1 MKKGILLAF
10 CFLSTT
16 IGMAQLPNVVQVGLP
31 KVLTKGLISEKD
43 VASINSSNEWGK
55 NTSVN
60 KFWVAWSDRKDNVTY
75 KGPSSSSGQETLLDF
90 NETVRIAEIK
100 NDFAHVYVEKQG
112 GVPYPQ
118 IKQATDKGWI
128 PMKHLLLWSSCPAN
142 ERGILNKA
150 LIVVNLSEKDVDKK
164 NLFRVYLNPNK
175 KTNKGYATSSINF
188 YFVMKEDRETGL
200 VLLATGASLQ
210 GKTDKV
216 LYGWFNKDSYV
227 KWNQRSCLEPNWD
240 HGDISYFKSEG
251 KDIRVYLKP
260 SLSSG
265 NELTKPFKFG
275 SIENKDGRDIDRYR
289 MPSGSLRYPILDS
302 ENKEN
307 STTYYCNVFA
317 ANGNLTD
324 AAQYNN
330 EMVDRQNSAVRD
342 AESVNLIIAIDG
354 TRSMEP
360 FYNPVK
366 DAIKRGYSSF
376 EDKDQKVKV
385 GIVIYR
391 DYKDGQYLTEVLPLT
406 KHNDPRIAEFLDKGG
421 DGVYGIKSAPGDDV
435 PEALFEGLKVATDKQ
450 KMKFDVNES
459 NLLLVV
465 GDCGNRLN
473 DKQSPTQAEI
483 TQRLINNKFQVVA
496 FQVRRMNQ
504 QPYNWFQDQ
513 MGKLI
518 VNNIKGQIQSQIQ
531 NKIGTDVKV
540 GWKPSPRGYEL
551 NSELAKKYYIGS
563 LLYPK
568 AGNDMKV
575 SDLSEFIQSTLEKFS
590 EAVNSQRELVLSG
603 DMRGNETDSLEASF
617 NEAFIESRL
626 GKEYVKFMKKTNS
639 IMSAPGYTLQKDN
652 KGYDYWKTVIYISSE
667 ELNELLERLQGVY
680 KAAKNSDY
688 TNREPYV
695 NAFKGVIK
703 AMIPEISNERMNA
716 MSQEE
721 IMAQV
726 GGLNARTETVQKHTL
741 QQIVNPKLVDDQEYA
756 RIIQNFAEK
765 YENLN
770 RIKTSRYPFTLL
782 VNGLNYYWIP
792 TEMIP

>member
-1 MKKGILLAF
+1 MKKGLLLAF

-16 IGMAQLPNVVQVGLP
+16 IGLAQLPDEVQVGLP
-31 KVLTKGLISEKD
+31 KVLTQGLISEKD
-43 VASINSSNEWGK
+43 VNSLGPSNNWGK
-55 NTSVN
+55 STWVR
-60 KFWVAWSDRKDNVTY
+60 KYWVAWSDRKDNVTY
-75 KGPSSSSGQETLLDF
+75 KGPSISSGQKEHLDF
-90 NETVRIAEIK
+90 NDAVRIAEIK
-100 NDFAHVYVEKQG
+100 NDFAHVYVESQA

-128 PMKHLLLWSSCPAN
+128 PMQNLLLWSSCPAN

-150 LIVVNLSEKDVDKK
+150 LIVVNLSEKIVEKK
-164 NLFRVYLNPNK
+164 NLFKVFYDPNK
-175 KTNKGYATSSINF
+175 KFFKSYANSSINF
-188 YFVMKEDRETGL
+188 YFVMKEDKNTGM
-200 VLLATGASLQ
+200 VLLAKGASLQ
-210 GKTDKV
+210 GKSDKY
-216 LYGWFNKDSYV
+216 LYGWLNKDSYV

-240 HGDISYFKSEG
+240 KGDIDYFNSKGEALKVYIKSN
-251 KDIRVYLKP
+251 
-260 SLSSG
+260 LSG
-265 NELTKPFKFG
+265 EEVTKPFAFG
-275 SIENKDGRDIDRYR
+275 SIKNSDGRDIDRYR
-289 MPSGSLRYPILDS
+289 MPKGSLRYPILDS
-302 ENKEN
+302 ENDEN
-307 STTYYCNVFA
+307 GKAYYCNVFA

-324 AAQYNN
+324 AAQYNEELVN
-330 EMVDRQNSAVRD
+330 LQNSAVRE

-376 EDKDQKVKV
+376 EDKEQNVKV

-391 DYKDGQYLTEVLPLT
+391 DYKDGQYVTEVLPLT

-421 DGVYGIKSAPGDDV
+421 DGKYGIKSAPGDDV

-450 KMKFDVNES
+450 KLKFSEKES

-518 VNNIKGQIQSQIQ
+518 VNNIKGQIQNQLGSE
-531 NKIGTDVKV
+531 VKV

-575 SDLSEFIQSTLEKFS
+575 SDLSEFIQLTLEKFS
-590 EAVNSQRELVLSG
+590 QAVKSQRDLIIDVI
-603 DMRGNETDSLEASF
+603 GNEDNELEASF
-617 NEAFIESRL
+617 NEAFIAARL
-626 GKEYVKFMKKTNS
+626 GKEYVSFMKKTNS
-639 IMSAPGYTLQKDN
+639 IMSAPGYTLRKDA

-726 GGLNARTETVQKHTL
+726 GGLNARTETTQKHTL
-741 QQIVNPKLVDDQEYA
+741 QQILNPKLVDDQEYA
-756 RIIQNFAEK
+756 SIIQNFAEK

-770 RIKTSRYPFTLL
+770 RIKSSKYPFTLL
-782 VNGLNYYWIP
+782 VNGLTYYWIP